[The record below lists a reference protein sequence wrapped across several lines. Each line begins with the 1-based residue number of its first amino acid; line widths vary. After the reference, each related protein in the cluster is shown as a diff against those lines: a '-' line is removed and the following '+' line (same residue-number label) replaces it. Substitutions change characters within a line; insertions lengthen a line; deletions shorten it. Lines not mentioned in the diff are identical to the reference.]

1 MSQVEA
7 VKTKA
12 MTVEGYAIVFDVP
25 SRNFGNYVEVIDSS
39 ALVDCDLSRIVFI
52 VDHDTSVLLAS
63 TENGSLTF
71 KVDEKG
77 LYFNATIIGTTDGEN
92 NYKLI
97 KEGILNKMSYGFFED
112 ESQAKVYKDENGV
125 IVRRVMKIDEVYE
138 ISALAIPAYNQTVI
152 KAKERNMAK
161 AKEKLH
167 ERELMLLEI
176 ELMEYESS

>member
-7 VKTKA
+7 VKTKT
-12 MTVEGYAIVFDVP
+12 MTVEGYAIVFNVP
-25 SRNFGNYVEVIDSS
+25 SRNFGNYVEVIDPS
-39 ALVDCDLSRIVFI
+39 ALDDCDLSRLVFI
-52 VDHDTSVLLAS
+52 VNHNTSVLLAS
-63 TENGSLTF
+63 TENDSLTF

-77 LYFNATIIGTTDGEN
+77 LYFNATITNTTDGQN
-92 NYKLI
+92 AYKLI

-112 ESQAKVYKDENGV
+112 ESKEKVYKDEKGV

-138 ISALAIPAYNQTVI
+138 ISALAIPAYNQTEL

-167 ERELMLLEI
+167 ERELMLLQI